1 MLKLPKQLKQIKE
14 YHTYSKHTTLSDW
27 SAGLNKAGYVPKSP
41 LDRLRNNMSNDDW
54 AWVII
59 MITEQVEHLQK
70 HSLQYPDSKAAEF
83 YKACDNLAD
92 VIQYDIYVQGEF
104 SDAIF
109 NKQKNYKK
117 LQTALWKLLMASA
130 EVLEYSEYK

>member
-41 LDRLRNNMSNDDW
+41 LDRLRNNMSNFDW
-54 AWVII
+54 TYII
-59 MITEQVEHLQK
+59 VEITDQVEFLEK
-70 HSLQYPDSKAAEF
+70 HSLQYPAKKAAEF

-92 VIQYDIYVQGEF
+92 VLEYDCYVPDEF
-104 SDAIF
+104 SEYIH
-109 NKQKNYKK
+109 NKQANYKK
-117 LQTALWKLLMASA
+117 LQTACWQLLMASA
-130 EVLEYSEYK
+130 EVLEYVEYK

>member
-54 AWVII
+54 ACVIV
-59 MITEQVEHLQK
+59 MITDQVEFLEK
-70 HSLQYPDSKAAEF
+70 HSLQYPANKAAEF

-130 EVLEYSEYK
+130 EVLEYSDYK

>member
-54 AWVII
+54 AWVIV
-59 MITEQVEHLQK
+59 MITDQVEHLQN
-70 HSLQYPDSKAAEF
+70 HSLQYPDNKAAEF
-83 YKACDNLAD
+83 YKRCDALAD
-92 VIQYDIYVQGEF
+92 ILEYDIYVQGEF

-109 NKQKNYKK
+109 NKQKNYRK
-117 LQTALWKLLMASA
+117 LQTALWQLLMSA
-130 EVLEYSEYK
+130 CEVLEYSDYK